1 MLGVYL
7 SLFGAAFLPFTK
19 PLVAALTTLFIV
31 ASYFWMRRRIRALH
45 ATAQAEGTGA
55 ACECDHTVSIG
66 ASDPSAGQ
74 L

>member
-31 ASYFWMRRRIRALH
+31 ASYCWMRRRIRAVGSAANIGKAAFPCERDQTGPLD
-45 ATAQAEGTGA
+45 ASQAG
-55 ACECDHTVSIG
+55 
-66 ASDPSAGQ
+66 PN
-74 L
+74 